1 MRSFLIAFV
10 IFIIW
15 AFFGLWLYSWLQAE
29 NEPTAVL
36 TDKPLKNTDSIQL
49 NAIDSAT
56 IMIDSISHV
65 KDSIPINNNTPMIVK
80 NDEGDILF
88 LFEEGIISQ
97 KNSTEIIIPDS
108 SIDFKYKIN
117 TYLIEHPN
125 KEVQI
130 VSVYSPDENMETPNL
145 GIQRGNKIK
154 QILIQ
159 TGVPS
164 EKIVVKPV
172 IKDVVFNENE
182 SFNNV
187 FSFAFKPFDKDRI
200 EEVEVNIPESVT
212 IYPKFSET
220 RIIVNNNLRNLL
232 EDVKLAFENNPEIT
246 VEVIGHTDNVG
257 NANDNY
263 RMGLQYARQVR
274 WYLISKGNFEKS
286 AIKAS
291 SKGETEPIDTNN
303 SKRGRNANRRIEI
316 VYNYNG

>member
-88 LFEEGIISQ
+88 LFEEGIISH

>member
-1 MRSFLIAFV
+1 
-10 IFIIW
+10 
-15 AFFGLWLYSWLQAE
+15 E

>member
-88 LFEEGIISQ
+88 LFEEGIISY

-130 VSVYSPDENMETPNL
+130 VSVYSPDENMESPNL

-220 RIIVNNNLRNLL
+220 GIIVNNNLRNLL

-286 AIKAS
+286 SIKAS

>member
-1 MRSFLIAFV
+1 VRSFLIAFV

-88 LFEEGIISQ
+88 LFEEGIISH